1 MRLVSHNVT
10 TAENS
15 DEMARSKSGSSSC
28 FLNSTQEGLGVGRR
42 YDGSSLLN
50 VPKLHHAVEI
60 VTAELLGDVIDELF
74 GFGCDRSP
82 VITLRLSIFI
92 LKNSKHFRLG
102 IDGLAKGS
110 RTRVVRCAY
119 HKVAFSEH
127 TLAHY
132 AESLRKFLAIALRPL
147 FEVGFLFE
155 ESTKLCKHVDFGTR
169 FFCISVWH
177 IVIIR
182 ALGNVLVGLED
193 PPKANNR
200 VSVSAYSGA

>member
-1 MRLVSHNVT
+1 MRQKPSYHPP
-10 TAENS
+10 S
-15 DEMARSKSGSSSC
+15 
-28 FLNSTQEGLGVGRR
+28 
-42 YDGSSLLN
+42 
-50 VPKLHHAVEI
+50 
-60 VTAELLGDVIDELF
+60 
-74 GFGCDRSP
+74 
-82 VITLRLSIFI
+82 LSIFI
-92 LKNSKHFRLG
+92 LQNSKHFRLG

-182 ALGNVLVGLED
+182 ALGNVLVGLGLLRY
-193 PPKANNR
+193 R
-200 VSVSAYSGA
+200 VRAYESVESRVYAVDSFPLRGIYQLWRDVSYQ